1 MVHVI
6 ETIYHQLKLYVL
18 WLNVGAPAPVL
29 AVHSI
34 TVAGRLRL
42 RWGHVGPGTK
52 WIWKWG
58 GRGFNDVYI
67 YMCIFLCFY
76 LSIYLTIYLS
86 IYLSIYVSI
95 YLRIYLST

>member
-58 GRGFNDVYI
+58 GRGFNDVYMYVYISMFLSI
-67 YMCIFLCFY
+67 YLSNY
-76 LSIYLTIYLS
+76 LSIYLPIYLFIS
-86 IYLSIYVSI
+86 PSKESLFF
-95 YLRIYLST
+95 